1 MQSGHRTSCP
11 RRWGG
16 VTGKYTPRGTG
27 RPAVKNDSAESVKI
41 STSVYSNPSL
51 LRPVVGGQRHER
63 LPAGS
68 REEKS
73 TACSTAAS
81 ASSVRQRCERFQPSI
96 SRVQQSSR
104 CWEILLGSGDVL
116 CRRRQLQPAQGG
128 TNIHPSEFAHE
139 MCQQGGGAVFPV
151 ATSYPSTHRRGR
163 LQGGEK

>member
-1 MQSGHRTSCP
+1 MPSHANVSINREEVNCVP
-11 RRWGG
+11 L
-16 VTGKYTPRGTG
+16 
-27 RPAVKNDSAESVKI
+27 SVVRVRVL
-41 STSVYSNPSL
+41 S
-51 LRPVVGGQRHER
+51 R
-63 LPAGS
+63 LPAGN
-68 REEKS
+68 RWS

-128 TNIHPSEFAHE
+128 TNIHPCEFAHE